1 MARRKKRRSF
11 VFACS
16 LSLWYNFFAFETD
29 PYSTPRSRP
38 RQVGTAAGC
47 RVVKRSRQ
55 LQLVELHRRT
65 KCCWKTSNNI
75 LPLSR
80 TASRPC
86 GGIFDTPA
94 KEARLAELTRLM
106 EASGFWDNT
115 DKANVIMKEKAMIE
129 RSLKDW
135 NSFVTRFH
143 DLEAMAE
150 LASEEGGEAMRAEL
164 ERELSIIQ
172 TDISSAEVAALLSGE
187 QDITNAI
194 VSIHPGAGGTEAQ
207 DWAEMMMRMYL
218 RWAEAQGYKTEILDY
233 QSGEEAGVKS
243 VTFTVSGDYAYGKI
257 KAEAGVHRL
266 VRISPFDAAK
276 RRHTSFA
283 SVYVY
288 PEVQED
294 IDIDIDEKD
303 LRIDTY
309 RASSAG
315 GQHVNKTDSAVR
327 ITHIPTNIVV
337 QCQNERSQLKNK
349 NVAMKVLRSRLYELR
364 KKEHDEKLGKLV
376 SEKKDIAW
384 GSQIRSY
391 VFQPYQL
398 VKDHRTGIESGNVN
412 AVMDGDLNQFIEAY
426 LIAGSGT
433 EKDKTEGI
441 KRQE

>member
-1 MARRKKRRSF
+1 
-11 VFACS
+11 
-16 LSLWYNFFAFETD
+16 
-29 PYSTPRSRP
+29 
-38 RQVGTAAGC
+38 
-47 RVVKRSRQ
+47 
-55 LQLVELHRRT
+55 
-65 KCCWKTSNNI
+65 
-75 LPLSR
+75 
-80 TASRPC
+80 
-86 GGIFDTPA
+86 
-94 KEARLAELTRLM
+94 M
-106 EASGFWDNT
+106 EASGFWDSK
-115 DKANVIMKEKAMIE
+115 DKANTIMKEKAAIE
-129 RSLKDW
+129 RALKDW

-172 TDISSAEVAALLSGE
+172 KDISSAEIAALLSGE

-233 QSGEEAGVKS
+233 QSGEEAGAKS
-243 VTFTVSGDYAYGKI
+243 VTFTVSGDYAYGKM

-294 IDIDIDEKD
+294 IDIEIDEKD

-398 VKDHRTGIESGNVN
+398 VKDHRTGIETGNVN
-412 AVMDGDLNQFIEAY
+412 AVMDGDLNQFIDAY

-433 EKDKTEGI
+433 TAEKT
-441 KRQE
+441 